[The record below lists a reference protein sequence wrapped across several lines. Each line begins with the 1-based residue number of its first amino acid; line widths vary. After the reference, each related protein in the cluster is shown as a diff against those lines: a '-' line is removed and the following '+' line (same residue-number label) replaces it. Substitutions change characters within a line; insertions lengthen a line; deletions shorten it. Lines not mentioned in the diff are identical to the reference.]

1 MNKFFSYFLTLGAV
15 LFIGDNIHAQSVNI
29 SAEIRPRYEFR
40 HGYKTLIP
48 DDAKPANYVSQ
59 RTRLNAY
66 FANET
71 FKAYVSL
78 QDVRVWG
85 DVNQLNVKDI
95 NGFGVHEAW
104 GEIRLCD
111 LLSLKVGRQE
121 VSYDDQRMFGA
132 VGWAQQARS
141 HDAALLK
148 FFFNDKHKMEVG
160 LGYNAMQAS
169 LYRVDYTNRNYKAIQ
184 WLHYH
189 GTFDNSGLSVLFLN
203 NGIAYDADPDPSI
216 FDEKISYSQTI
227 GARYNIGI
235 KKVKAD
241 AAFYYQGGKNGA
253 NKGLNAT
260 YFSVNVSVQ
269 LTKVFNLGL
278 GTEFL
283 SGTSTVDQ
291 KQADQTDHS
300 FSPFYGTNHKFNGF
314 MDYFFVG
321 NYSGQNGL
329 VDLYLPLMFKVKKWN
344 FGIRPHYFIAAATV
358 STLDQDNQSTRDYS
372 NGLGTEIDIV
382 AKYTISPNINIAG
395 GYSQM
400 FATETMQVVKYPEN
414 PSGEYYNNNNS
425 WAWIMVTIKPTFFNK
440 D

>member
-1 MNKFFSYFLTLGAV
+1 MSKFLSLFLVIGILLITDEV
-15 LFIGDNIHAQSVNI
+15 LAQSVKI

-40 HGYKTLIP
+40 HGYRTLIP
-48 DDAKPANYVSQ
+48 DDTKPANFVSQ

-85 DVNQLNVKDI
+85 DVNQLNVKDV

-104 GEIRLCD
+104 GEVRLSD
-111 LLSLKVGRQE
+111 LLSLKIGRQE
-121 VSYDDQRMFGA
+121 VSYDDERMFGA

-148 FFFNDKHKMEVG
+148 FFFNDNHKMEVG
-160 LGYNAMQAS
+160 LGYNAMEAS

-189 GTFDNSGLSVLFLN
+189 GIFENSGLSVLFLN

-216 FDEKISYSQTI
+216 SDEKISYSQTI

-235 KKVKAD
+235 KKIKVD

-253 NKGLNAT
+253 NRNLSAY
-260 YFSVNVSVQ
+260 YFSANAIVQATDAFNV
-269 LTKVFNLGL
+269 GL
-278 GTEFL
+278 GTEII
-283 SGTSTVDQ
+283 SGTSTVDRN
-291 KQADQTDHS
+291 QADQTNHS
-300 FSPFYGTNHKFNGF
+300 FTPFYGTNHKFNGW

-321 NYSGQNGL
+321 NYMGQNGL
-329 VDLYLPLMFKVKKWN
+329 IDIYIPLLYKVKKWN

-358 STLDQDNQSTRDYS
+358 STLDQGNQSTRDYS
-372 NGLGTEIDIV
+372 NGLGAEIDIV
-382 AKYTISPNINIAG
+382 AKYTISPGINIAG

-400 FATETMQVVKYPEN
+400 FATETMQVVKYPDN
-414 PSGEYYNNNNS
+414 PSGEYYKNNNS
-425 WAWIMVTIKPTFFNK
+425 WAWIMVTMKPTFFNK
-440 D
+440 E